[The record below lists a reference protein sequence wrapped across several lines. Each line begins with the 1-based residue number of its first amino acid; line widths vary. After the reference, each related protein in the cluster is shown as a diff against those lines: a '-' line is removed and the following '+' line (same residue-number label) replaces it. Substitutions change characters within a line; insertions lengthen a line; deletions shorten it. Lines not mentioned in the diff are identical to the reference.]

1 MRFNKKALHYKP
13 KDSIFGMS
21 IMASESTNSDVY
33 APNFSSWKNSG
44 EALVACFILSLG
56 PAGRKENTNYID
68 ASEASSMTM
77 FGMPSLNVN
86 REF

>member
-1 MRFNKKALHYKP
+1 
-13 KDSIFGMS
+13 
-21 IMASESTNSDVY
+21 MASEPSSSDVY
-33 APNFSSWKNSG
+33 APNFSPEPTSDG
-44 EALVACFILSLG
+44 ALVTSFILSLG
-56 PAGRKENTNYID
+56 PACRKENTNYID

>member
-1 MRFNKKALHYKP
+1 
-13 KDSIFGMS
+13 
-21 IMASESTNSDVY
+21 MASQPSSSDFY
-33 APNFSSWKNSG
+33 APNFSSGPSSG
-44 EALVACFILSLG
+44 EELVTSFILSLG